1 MLHYTFFSL
10 TLLLLFDVI
19 LFLQFSQIFSS
30 AEKRASW
37 RLESRL
43 PSVEKKARDE
53 LQSTDVDDDFRN
65 ETVHPAMPLSSAL
78 ANNTTTTTSSQVC
91 AFVACIIFPYYF
103 FIGFCFIFAIWAGV
117 FFMFFYFLANCFLIF
132 SATDFSSTFCCLI
145 LFNNWLLVYNCPSY
159 HQITLINI
167 LIVSINH
174 LI

>member
-1 MLHYTFFSL
+1 MLHYAFFSL
-10 TLLLLFDVI
+10 AFLLLFDVI

-117 FFMFFYFLANCFLIF
+117 FFMFFYFLANWQTAFFLFLAPLIF
-132 SATDFSSTFCCLI
+132 LQLFVALSYLI
-145 LFNNWLLVYNCPSY
+145 IGCWYIIVLL
-159 HQITLINI
+159 IIK
-167 LIVSINH
+167 
-174 LI
+174 

>member
-1 MLHYTFFSL
+1 MHYAFFSL
-10 TLLLLFDVI
+10 ALLLLFDVI

-117 FFMFFYFLANCFLIF
+117 FFMSFYFLANCFLLIS
-132 SATDFSSTFCCLI
+132 SATDFSSTFCCLF

-159 HQITLINI
+159 HQITLIDI